1 MTIGEQL
8 LAYIT
13 IGSAIIGAM
22 YVALDRNKKWK
33 EVKIIEAK
41 EKSLGESRISQIE
54 LSYKAYVKEV
64 ELNYK
69 ATIKEM
75 ELSYDKKDNEMIK
88 RWEKF
93 RDDFFEKYFKHLN
106 L

>member
-1 MTIGEQL
+1 MTTGELL
-8 LAYIT
+8 LAYCS

-33 EVKIIEAK
+33 EIKIIEAK
-41 EKSLGESRISQIE
+41 EKSMGESRISQME

-69 ATIKEM
+69 TTIKEM
-75 ELSYDKKDNEMIK
+75 ELSYDNKDNDMIR